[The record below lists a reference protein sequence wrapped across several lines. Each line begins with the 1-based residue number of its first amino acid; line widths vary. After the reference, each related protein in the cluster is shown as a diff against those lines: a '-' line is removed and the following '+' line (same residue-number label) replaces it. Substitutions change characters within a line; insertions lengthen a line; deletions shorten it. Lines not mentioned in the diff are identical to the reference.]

1 MKNILL
7 EFLRLP
13 DSYTHYNIIKEKLKN
28 YILIV
33 YLYFQDQ
40 EVFKTLIFLVLLL
53 ENFNSIQ
60 RMVMPDI

>member
-40 EVFKTLIFLVLLL
+40 EVFKTLIFLVL
-53 ENFNSIQ
+53 
-60 RMVMPDI
+60 